1 MLLTAETGVLRYPP
15 GSRETGLNR
24 LRPTI
29 LDVAER
35 AGVSVGTVSNVL
47 NGTIRVSERRRQ
59 RVLQAVEELS
69 YTQNLLA
76 QGLRRRRAPVVGL
89 CVPNTSVAYFAKL
102 VDAFE
107 GVASSRGSAIMQML
121 SHDNPETELE
131 RVSTLL
137 NYRVGGIVLVPSV
150 RPARVLDAI
159 AQSGTPLVVVDRP
172 VAGARF
178 DQVTFDNRSAMTQAA
193 RSLIALGHRRL
204 LLVARLRTLVTT
216 RQRMAALRAAARNAG
231 ADVRVNF
238 LECNSYEQ
246 EEIVRRLVDAL
257 RGPGLPTAIIVSNS
271 MFAACMLRAFEALG
285 VRCPDD
291 MSLLAFDEPEWAG
304 LVTPK
309 LSVVRQPT
317 QEVAHKAWEF
327 LIRRMEDE
335 AAPVQT
341 VQLQAEVLIGASV
354 GPPRQ
359 GEAMRLTDS
368 TGAGRAWLQDVAT
381 PA

>member
-1 MLLTAETGVLRYPP
+1 MKG
-15 GSRETGLNR
+15 
-24 LRPTI
+24 LRPTV

-107 GVASSRGSAIMQML
+107 DVASSRGSAIMQML
-121 SHDNPETELE
+121 SHDDPETELE

-172 VAGARF
+172 VAGERF

-193 RSLIALGHRRL
+193 RSLIALGHRHL
-204 LLVARLRTLVTT
+204 LLVARLRGLVTT
-216 RQRMAALRAAARNAG
+216 RQRMAALRAAARSAE
-231 ADVRVNF
+231 AEVSVTF

-257 RGPGLPTAIIVSNS
+257 RGPGLPTAVIVSNS

-285 VRCPDD
+285 IRCPDD
-291 MSLLAFDEPEWAG
+291 VSLLAFDEPEWAG

-317 QEVAHKAWEF
+317 LEVAHKAWEF

-359 GEAMRLTDS
+359 GEAMRLAS
-368 TGAGRAWLQDVAT
+368 GGRTWLREVVT